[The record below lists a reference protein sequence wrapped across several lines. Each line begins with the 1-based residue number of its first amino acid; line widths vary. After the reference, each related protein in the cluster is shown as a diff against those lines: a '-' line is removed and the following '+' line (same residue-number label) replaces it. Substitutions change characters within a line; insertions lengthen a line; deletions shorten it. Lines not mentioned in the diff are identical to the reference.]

1 LVSASFTS
9 LRSANSSSQSR
20 LTDSSS
26 EPDVIDKHDT
36 KSNKHHTNLMPLAVL
51 PSAIARSTNTIQLMP
66 FGSVEL
72 EAIDGMLLDIWR
84 HRDHQTGKRR
94 GKMSLRCRLPHPDGA
109 WSGAPPHLSIGGAFH
124 CRHARPGRDRVA
136 GWPGPQVS
144 RIPLSRKACPERDMM
159 ADSWATRINGVHAA
173 RHCPVLLRGATSA
186 LLTQRSRAFFAASN
200 RRRSGIDHLRR
211 VHTTIGRLTASSPS
225 V

>member
-1 LVSASFTS
+1 MLRGLRGPRLGRNRAVPLVGRIRHGVFDRFASASLTIF
-9 LRSANSSSQSR
+9 LSANNSSQSR
-20 LTDSSS
+20 FTDSSS
-26 EPDVIDKHDT
+26 ESDVIDKHDT

-109 WSGAPPHLSIGGAFH
+109 WSGAPPHLPIGGAFH
-124 CRHARPGRDRVA
+124 CRHARPGRDRSR
-136 GWPGPQVS
+136 GGPG
-144 RIPLSRKACPERDMM
+144 
-159 ADSWATRINGVHAA
+159 
-173 RHCPVLLRGATSA
+173 LRSHGFRWQEKPAQKET
-186 LLTQRSRAFFAASN
+186 
-200 RRRSGIDHLRR
+200 
-211 VHTTIGRLTASSPS
+211 
-225 V
+225 